1 MKQIKMGTNTT
12 GIATSPIDSKELI
25 EFAQVIPPSSP
36 GSEAEAAAVRSEYAR
51 ESGTVGSVPPPASL
65 KGVVKAAGELIQG
78 RPPALLIDK
87 LGERLQFERSGTR
100 LYEAM
105 IAKHDA
111 EGSFEGGPTR
121 ADLEAIRDDELRHF
135 ALLKRAIERLG
146 ADPTAMTPGAD
157 VIGLASSGVLAVA
170 VEPRINLGQ
179 SLQAL
184 LVAELTDN
192 DSWRMLIDLA
202 IAYGQD
208 EMAAEFRVAEQHE
221 AIHLERVRAWL
232 SSKLALDARGEPT
245 STTPQQAA

>member
-1 MKQIKMGTNTT
+1 MKQITIGTNTT

-25 EFAQVIPPSSP
+25 EFAHAIPPSSA
-36 GSEAEAAAVRSEYAR
+36 GSEADAAAVRSEYAR
-51 ESGTVGSVPPPASL
+51 ESGTVGSVPPPVSL

-111 EGSFEGGPTR
+111 EGGFEGGPTR
-121 ADLEAIRDDELRHF
+121 ADLEAIRDDEIRHF

-170 VEPRINLGQ
+170 VEPRIGLGQ

-202 IAYGQD
+202 VAYGQD
-208 EMAAEFRVAEQHE
+208 ELAAEFRAAEQHE
-221 AIHLERVRAWL
+221 AAHLALVRTWL
-232 SSKLALDARGEPT
+232 SNKLALDARGAPT
-245 STTPQQAA
+245 TTTPQQAA

>member
-1 MKQIKMGTNTT
+1 MKQSTIGTNTT

-25 EFAQVIPPSSP
+25 EFAQAIPPSSP
-36 GSEAEAAAVRSEYAR
+36 GSEADAAAVRTEVAGA
-51 ESGTVGSVPPPASL
+51 SGPVGSVPPPVTL

-100 LYEAM
+100 LYEAL

-111 EGSFEGGPTR
+111 QGTFEGGPTR

-146 ADPTAMTPGAD
+146 ADPTAMTPSAD
-157 VIGLASSGVLAVA
+157 VVGLASAGVLAVA
-170 VEPRINLGQ
+170 AEPRINLGQ

-208 EMAAEFRVAEQHE
+208 EMAAEFREAEQHE
-221 AIHLERVRAWL
+221 ARHLELVRAWL
-232 SSKLALDARGEPT
+232 SSKVALDARGEPT
-245 STTPQQAA
+245 AKTPQQAA

>member
-1 MKQIKMGTNTT
+1 MKQIAIGTNTT
-12 GIATSPIDSKELI
+12 GIATSPLDSKELI
-25 EFAQVIPPSSP
+25 AAALAVPPSSP
-36 GSEAEAAAVRSEYAR
+36 GSEADAAAVRTEYAAG
-51 ESGTVGSVPPPASL
+51 SGTVGSVPPPASL
-65 KGVVKAAGELIQG
+65 KGMVKAAGELIQG

-135 ALLKRAIERLG
+135 ALLKRAMERLG

-157 VIGLASSGVLAVA
+157 VIGLASAGVLAVA
-170 VEPRINLGQ
+170 VEPRIDFGQ

-202 IAYGQD
+202 TAYGQD

-221 AIHLERVRAWL
+221 LRHLELVRAWM
-232 SSKLALDARGEPT
+232 SSKLALDARGAPT
-245 STTPQQAA
+245 TTTPQRAA

>member
-100 LYEAM
+100 LYEAL

-111 EGSFEGGPTR
+111 EGTFEGGPTR

>member
-1 MKQIKMGTNTT
+1 MKQIKIGTNTT
-12 GIATSPIDSKELI
+12 GIATSPIDSQELI
-25 EFAQVIPPSSP
+25 EFAQAIPPSSP
-36 GSEAEAAAVRSEYAR
+36 GSEADAAAVRSEYAR
-51 ESGTVGSVPPPASL
+51 ESGTVGSVPPPVSL
-65 KGVVKAAGELIQG
+65 KGVIKAAGELIQG

-100 LYEAM
+100 LYEAL
-105 IAKHDA
+105 IAKYDA

-146 ADPTAMTPGAD
+146 ADPTAMTPSAD
-157 VIGLASSGVLAVA
+157 MIGLASAGVLSVA
-170 VEPRINLGQ
+170 VEPRINFGQ

-202 IAYGQD
+202 TAYGQD
-208 EMAAEFRVAEQHE
+208 DMVAEFRVAEQHE
-221 AIHLERVRAWL
+221 VRHLELVRGWL
-232 SSKLALDARGEPT
+232 SCKLALDARGEPT
-245 STTPQQAA
+245 TTTQRAA

>member
-1 MKQIKMGTNTT
+1 MKQIAIGTNMT
-12 GIATSPIDSKELI
+12 GIATSPLDSKELI
-25 EFAQVIPPSSP
+25 EAALAIPPSSP
-36 GSEAEAAAVRSEYAR
+36 GSEADAAAVRTEYAAG
-51 ESGTVGSVPPPASL
+51 SGTVGSVPPPASL
-65 KGVVKAAGELIQG
+65 KGMIKAAGELIQG

-100 LYEAM
+100 LYEALL
-105 IAKHDA
+105 AKYDA

-135 ALLKRAIERLG
+135 ALLARAMERLG

-157 VIGLASSGVLAVA
+157 VIGLASAGVLAVA
-170 VEPRINLGQ
+170 VEPRINFGQ

-202 IAYGQD
+202 TAYGQD

-221 AIHLERVRAWL
+221 MRHLELVRAWL
-232 SSKLALDARGEPT
+232 SSKLALDARGAPT
-245 STTPQQAA
+245 TTTPQRAA

>member
-25 EFAQVIPPSSP
+25 EFAQAIPPSSP

-100 LYEAM
+100 LYEAL

-111 EGSFEGGPTR
+111 EGTFEGGPTR

-135 ALLKRAIERLG
+135 ALLKGAIERLG

-157 VIGLASSGVLAVA
+157 IIGLASAGVLAVA

-232 SSKLALDARGEPT
+232 SSKLALDARGEPA

>member
-1 MKQIKMGTNTT
+1 MKQIRMGTNTT
-12 GIATSPIDSKELI
+12 GIATSPFDSKELI
-25 EFAQVIPPSSP
+25 AFAQATPPSSP

-100 LYEAM
+100 LYEAV

-111 EGSFEGGPTR
+111 EGTFEGGPTR

-146 ADPTAMTPGAD
+146 ADPTAMTPSAD
-157 VIGLASSGVLAVA
+157 VSGLASAGVLAVA

-208 EMAAEFRVAEQHE
+208 EMVAEFRVAEQQE
-221 AIHLERVRAWL
+221 ALHLERVRAWL
-232 SSKLALDARGEPT
+232 ASKLALDARGEPT

>member
-1 MKQIKMGTNTT
+1 MKQITIGTNTT

-25 EFAQVIPPSSP
+25 EFAQAIPPSSP
-36 GSEAEAAAVRSEYAR
+36 GSEADAAAVRSEYAR
-51 ESGTVGSVPPPASL
+51 ESGTVGSVPPPVSL
-65 KGVVKAAGELIQG
+65 KGMVKAAGELIQG

-100 LYEAM
+100 LYEAL

-146 ADPTAMTPGAD
+146 ADPTAMTPSAD
-157 VIGLASSGVLAVA
+157 MIGLASAGVLSVA
-170 VEPRINLGQ
+170 VEPRINFGQ

-202 IAYGQD
+202 TAYGQD
-208 EMAAEFRVAEQHE
+208 DMVAEFRVAEQHE
-221 AIHLERVRAWL
+221 ARHLELVRGWL
-232 SSKLALDARGEPT
+232 SCKLALEARGEPT
-245 STTPQQAA
+245 TTTPQQAA

>member
-1 MKQIKMGTNTT
+1 MKQIAIGTNMT
-12 GIATSPIDSKELI
+12 GIATSPLDSKELI
-25 EFAQVIPPSSP
+25 EAALAIPPSSP
-36 GSEAEAAAVRSEYAR
+36 GSEADAAAVRTEYAAG
-51 ESGTVGSVPPPASL
+51 SGTVGSVPPPASL
-65 KGVVKAAGELIQG
+65 KGMVKAVGELIQG

-100 LYEAM
+100 LYEAL
-105 IAKHDA
+105 IAKYDA

-121 ADLEAIRDDELRHF
+121 ADLEVIRDDELRHF
-135 ALLKRAIERLG
+135 ALLKSAMERLG

-157 VIGLASSGVLAVA
+157 VIGLASAGVLAVA
-170 VEPRINLGQ
+170 VEPRINFGQ

-202 IAYGQD
+202 TAYGQD

-221 AIHLERVRAWL
+221 VRHLELVRAWL
-232 SSKLALDARGEPT
+232 SSKLALDARGAPT
-245 STTPQQAA
+245 TTTPQQAA

>member
-25 EFAQVIPPSSP
+25 EFAQAIPPSSP

-100 LYEAM
+100 LYEAL

-111 EGSFEGGPTR
+111 EGTFEGGPTR

>member
-51 ESGTVGSVPPPASL
+51 ESGTVGSVPPPASV
-65 KGVVKAAGELIQG
+65 KGIIKAAGELIHG

-157 VIGLASSGVLAVA
+157 VVGLASSGVLAVA

>member
-1 MKQIKMGTNTT
+1 MKQIRMGTNTT

-51 ESGTVGSVPPPASL
+51 ESGTVGTVPPPASL

-100 LYEAM
+100 LYEAV
-105 IAKHDA
+105 ITKHDA
-111 EGSFEGGPTR
+111 EGTFEGGPTR

-146 ADPTAMTPGAD
+146 ADPTAMTPSAD
-157 VIGLASSGVLAVA
+157 VIGLASAGVLAVA
-170 VEPRINLGQ
+170 VEPRIGLGQ

-208 EMAAEFRVAEQHE
+208 ELAAELRVAEQQE
-221 AIHLERVRAWL
+221 ALHLDRVRAWL

>member
-100 LYEAM
+100 LYEAL

-111 EGSFEGGPTR
+111 EGTFEGGPTR

-157 VIGLASSGVLAVA
+157 VIGLSSSGVLAVA